1 MNPLELYL
9 LLLVAGVLSGFIN
22 TLAGGGTTVS
32 LSALL
37 LLGLPPHIS
46 NATNRVGSLVGS
58 ITRIIVFQRSGAI
71 DWRGG
76 LYLVLPTAFGS
87 LTGAFAADRVSNR
100 FLDEMIVITVII
112 TFLLL
117 LIGVRR
123 FLQPR
128 AGGAIRIGWR
138 QILIFYLIGVW
149 VGFLLLGAG
158 SYFLIA
164 LVLFVGYDLIKA
176 NPVKAVLIFG
186 ADAASL
192 LLFASQGQVD
202 PAAGLILSAG
212 NCGGAWVA
220 ARMALQERARRWI
233 VIMLFIV
240 VLLDLIGLFR
250 GSL

>member
-1 MNPLELYL
+1 M
-9 LLLVAGVLSGFIN
+9 
-22 TLAGGGTTVS
+22 
-32 LSALL
+32 
-37 LLGLPPHIS
+37 
-46 NATNRVGSLVGS
+46 
-58 ITRIIVFQRSGAI
+58 
-71 DWRGG
+71 
-76 LYLVLPTAFGS
+76 
-87 LTGAFAADRVSNR
+87 
-100 FLDEMIVITVII
+100 
-112 TFLLL
+112 
-117 LIGVRR
+117 
-123 FLQPR
+123 
-128 AGGAIRIGWR
+128 
-138 QILIFYLIGVW
+138 
-149 VGFLLLGAG
+149 GFLLLGAG

-186 ADAASL
+186 ADVASL

-240 VLLDLIGLFR
+240 VLLDLAGLFK